1 MAIVQVDLSEYD
13 MLRQAKQK
21 AEDECAELKENI
33 KAINNSSKAI
43 VKTVHVKNRVQ
54 FDIDKI
60 ISNTI
65 QKYTDYERRRFDSPF
80 WDNSINST
88 VLYESLHAA
97 LHVRDAF
104 SYKEDAEGEVSES
117 FVNFEDVRIK
127 VENKMQDEIN
137 KSIKE
142 CDNAKTEYLA
152 RKDQL
157 DKEKDEIIQKYK
169 EECYK
174 QLEARFDQQITGLK
188 YNLTEQSG
196 KVSHLQGVIDTK
208 DEEIAKLKEEIEAL
222 TKKKSHW
229 WN

>member
-21 AEDECAELKENI
+21 AEDECAELKESI
-33 KAINNSSKAI
+33 KALKNSSKAI
-43 VKTVHVKNRVQ
+43 VKTVRVKNRAQ

-65 QKYTDYERRRFDSPF
+65 QKYTDYTSRRFDSPF
-80 WDNSINST
+80 CDNSINSIA
-88 VLYESLHAA
+88 LHESLRDA
-97 LHVRDAF
+97 LHVRGTI

-127 VENKMQDEIN
+127 VENKMQDEVN

-174 QLEARFDQQITGLK
+174 QLEVRFDQQITGLK

-196 KVSHLQGVIDTK
+196 KVSHLQGVIDAK

-229 WN
+229 WD

>member
-21 AEDECAELKENI
+21 AEDECAELKESI
-33 KAINNSSKAI
+33 KALKNSSKTI
-43 VKTVHVKNRVQ
+43 VKTVRVKNRVQ

-65 QKYTDYERRRFDSPF
+65 QKYTDYTSRRFDSPF
-80 WDNSINST
+80 CDNSINST
-88 VLYESLHAA
+88 VLYESLRAA

-157 DKEKDEIIQKYK
+157 DKERMRSSRNI
-169 EECYK
+169 
-174 QLEARFDQQITGLK
+174 
-188 YNLTEQSG
+188 
-196 KVSHLQGVIDTK
+196 
-208 DEEIAKLKEEIEAL
+208 
-222 TKKKSHW
+222 KKSVISNW
-229 WN
+229 RPDLINR

>member
-21 AEDECAELKENI
+21 AEDECAELKESI
-33 KAINNSSKAI
+33 KALKNSSKAI
-43 VKTVHVKNRVQ
+43 VKTIRVKNRVQ

-65 QKYTDYERRRFDSPF
+65 QKYTDYGRRRFDSPF
-80 WDNSINST
+80 YDNSINSIA
-88 VLYESLHAA
+88 LHESLREA
-97 LHVRDAF
+97 LHVRGTI

-127 VENKMQDEIN
+127 VKNKMQDEIN

-174 QLEARFDQQITGLK
+174 QLVASSLLFVSKYLIDKISLVHAR
-188 YNLTEQSG
+188 EM
-196 KVSHLQGVIDTK
+196 
-208 DEEIAKLKEEIEAL
+208 
-222 TKKKSHW
+222 
-229 WN
+229 

>member
-21 AEDECAELKENI
+21 AEDECAELKESI
-33 KAINNSSKAI
+33 KALKNSSKAI
-43 VKTVHVKNRVQ
+43 VKTIRVKNRVQ

-65 QKYTDYERRRFDSPF
+65 QKYTDYGRRFDSPF

-88 VLYESLHAA
+88 VLYESLRAA

-127 VENKMQDEIN
+127 VENKMQDEVN

-152 RKDQL
+152 RKDQ
-157 DKEKDEIIQKYK
+157 Y
-169 EECYK
+169 
-174 QLEARFDQQITGLK
+174 F
-188 YNLTEQSG
+188 
-196 KVSHLQGVIDTK
+196 
-208 DEEIAKLKEEIEAL
+208 KLA
-222 TKKKSHW
+222 
-229 WN
+229 